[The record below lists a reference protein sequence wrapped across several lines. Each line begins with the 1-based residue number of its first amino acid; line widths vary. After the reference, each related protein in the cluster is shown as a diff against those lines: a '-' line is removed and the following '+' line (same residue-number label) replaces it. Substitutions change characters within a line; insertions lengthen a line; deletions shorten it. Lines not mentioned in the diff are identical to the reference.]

1 MGFWAG
7 SRLPRGLARVPL
19 TILGWLAD
27 TGATR
32 LLWGLERVQE
42 HGDGAAASAL
52 RHHAEHPCSY
62 TARIIGSRAAGR
74 YPFYDLRV
82 GLADG

>member
-1 MGFWAG
+1 M
-7 SRLPRGLARVPL
+7 PRGLARVPL

-27 TGATR
+27 TGATC
-32 LLWGLERVQE
+32 LLCGLERVQE

-62 TARIIGSRAAGR
+62 TSRIMESTLENRLDAR
-74 YPFYDLRV
+74 
-82 GLADG
+82 